1 MKAYLAIL
9 ALACL
14 LLLTQKAAAD
24 PLINPLTKERI
35 GNYDFE
41 IAIKPKPPV
50 AGTPAQISLR
60 MSGVNGDDLVD
71 VPIVIRI
78 EKDGQE
84 LSRAGPIVVPYGHY
98 IYNYNFTT
106 PGRYALYA
114 DVQDNAYSGQTLTF
128 TFLFNVAGPY
138 DYLYVLVPGIG
149 AAGAGA
155 AGAIVIIR
163 KRRAKA

>member
-1 MKAYLAIL
+1 LKAYLALL

-35 GNYDFE
+35 GNYDFQMTTQ
-41 IAIKPKPPV
+41 PRPPV
-50 AGTPAQISLR
+50 AGAPTQIMLR
-60 MSGVNGDDLVD
+60 ISGVNGDDLVD

-84 LSRAGPIVVPYGHY
+84 LSRAGPIVIPYGHY
-98 IYNYNFTT
+98 AYDYNFTT
-106 PGRYALYA
+106 PGRYTLYV
-114 DVQDNAYSGQTLTF
+114 DLQDNAYSGKTLTF

-138 DYLYVLVPGIG
+138 DNIYVIASGAG

-155 AGAIVIIR
+155 ASAVVIIR
-163 KRRAKA
+163 RRRARV